1 MNCKYPLVN
10 VYITMENPP
19 IFHGKSTISTGPFSI
34 ANCLLGRGYFLRY
47 GDGRLMGEETE
58 GALQ

>member
-1 MNCKYPLVN
+1 
-10 VYITMENPP
+10 MENPP